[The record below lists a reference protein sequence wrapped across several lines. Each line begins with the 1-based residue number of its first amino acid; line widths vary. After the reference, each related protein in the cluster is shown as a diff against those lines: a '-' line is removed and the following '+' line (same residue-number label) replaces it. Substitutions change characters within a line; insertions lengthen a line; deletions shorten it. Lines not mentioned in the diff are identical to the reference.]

1 MNQLL
6 SYYCE
11 NQFLIYRNTKI
22 TIKKKLEIE
31 TRLAGSFQDALSVT
45 RKT

>member
-11 NQFLIYRNTKI
+11 NQFLLYRNTKI
-22 TIKKKLEIE
+22 IIKKKLEIE
-31 TRLAGSFQDALSVT
+31 TRLAGSFKATLSFSE
-45 RKT
+45 KT